1 MDTLFLSDWLTAR
14 VAVSPDH
21 LAVNYHHPDGQISTL
36 TYRQLYDQAISM
48 AYRLARMGVQAGD
61 HVAVCLPN
69 SVEYVIL
76 IHALVLLRAVLVPIN
91 TRLTPDEVHERVTQ
105 AQCRWL
111 VNVERLA
118 EIGSIPLPSDVN
130 PLPHRERAF
139 DLEALCAIVHTSGT
153 SGRSKGVMLAYRQ
166 FFYSAM
172 SSAYRIGTLPTD
184 RWLCVMP
191 LYHVGGLSIVFR
203 AVLYGITLELAPKFD
218 AEWVATILKR
228 EPITL
233 VSLVPTMLYRLIQRM
248 DASLTEK
255 SFPALRL
262 ILLGGAAASPN
273 LLAQA
278 RDLHLPI
285 ATTYGLTECASQVAT
300 HILSP
305 DETPLGS
312 VGKPLFMTE
321 VRIVNQQGEEAP
333 PDEWGEVIVRSPMV
347 MNGYYNHPT
356 ATAQA
361 IQDGWLRTGDIGYL
375 DPHGDLWI
383 VQRRSDLII
392 TGGENVY
399 PVEVETVLNQFPD
412 MTESV
417 VVGLDDA
424 EWGQLVVAVVV
435 SNDPQSLNLVE
446 LQQHARQHLAGYKV
460 PRRWLVVDA
469 LPYNA
474 SAKVDRNAVKELF
487 Q

>member
-1 MDTLFLSDWLTAR
+1 MDALFLSDWLTATR
-14 VAVSPDH
+14 AVSPDH
-21 LAVNYHHPDGQISTL
+21 LAVIYHETDGQIRRL
-36 TYRQLYDQAISM
+36 TYRQLYDQAINM
-48 AYRLARMGVQAGD
+48 AYRLERMGVQQGD

-69 SVEYVIL
+69 SMEYVVL
-76 IHALVLLRAVLVPIN
+76 IHALVQLRAVLVPIN
-91 TRLTPDEVHERVTQ
+91 TRLTPDEAQERVTQ
-105 AQCRWL
+105 ADCRWL
-111 VNVERLA
+111 VDPQRLA
-118 EIGSIPLPSDVN
+118 EIHLMPLPNDVN
-130 PLPHRERAF
+130 PLPYRERAF
-139 DLEALCAIVHTSGT
+139 NLEALCAIVHTSGT

-172 SSAYRIGTLPTD
+172 SSAYRIGTSPTD

-218 AEWVATILKR
+218 AEWVHAVLKR
-228 EPITL
+228 EQITL

-248 DASLTEK
+248 DTPNP
-255 SFPALRL
+255 FPALRL

-278 RDLHLPI
+278 RDLYLPI
-285 ATTYGLTECASQVAT
+285 ATTYGLTECTSQVAT

-321 VRIVNQQGEEAP
+321 IRIVNQQGEPALTN
-333 PDEWGEVIVRSPMV
+333 EWGEVAVRSPMV

-361 IQDGWLRTGDIGYL
+361 IRDGWLYTGDIGYL
-375 DPHGDLWI
+375 DPHSDLWI
-383 VQRRSDLII
+383 MQRRSDLII

-399 PVEVETVLNQFPD
+399 PIEVETVLNQFPSI
-412 MTESV
+412 TESI
-417 VVGLDDA
+417 VVGLEDA

-446 LQQHARQHLAGYKV
+446 LQQHTRQHLAGYKV